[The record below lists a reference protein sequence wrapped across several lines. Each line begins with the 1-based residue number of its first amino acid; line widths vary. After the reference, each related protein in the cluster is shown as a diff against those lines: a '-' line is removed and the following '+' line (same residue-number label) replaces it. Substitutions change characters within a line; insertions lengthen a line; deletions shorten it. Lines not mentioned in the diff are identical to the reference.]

1 MRFIY
6 NMLNFMKQ
14 YILAFYN
21 KNKTSNMLRTG
32 FCIIIKIKYLK
43 NTQKIS
49 NIISKLMN
57 NFEANVIALLIF
69 FNRFSGI

>member
-1 MRFIY
+1 
-6 NMLNFMKQ
+6 MLG
-14 YILAFYN
+14 
-21 KNKTSNMLRTG
+21 TG

-49 NIISKLMN
+49 DIISKLMN
-57 NFEANVIALLIF
+57 NFKANMIALLIF